1 MRRRKAQGKPKGNGT
16 STLLKYIAG
25 GRVDRRLR
33 PARVVDAWAE
43 ALAQQLGAKRWAD
56 LPASQRMQTLAAAG
70 QFVMAA
76 ALLAEY
82 TMEGDL
88 GLYERFSAAVGNV
101 RRLLQALGL
110 DPSAGEDLGDLERAL
125 RAGAGGKA

>member
-1 MRRRKAQGKPKGNGT
+1 MGRKARHGRPKGNGT

-33 PARVVDAWAE
+33 PARAVDAWAE
-43 ALAQQLGAKRWAD
+43 ALAKQLGAKAWAN
-56 LPASQRMQTLAAAG
+56 LPASQRMQALAAAG
-70 QFVMAA
+70 MFVLAA

-82 TMEGDL
+82 VREGDL

-125 RAGAGGKA
+125 RAGSGGKA